1 MQAPDIATD
10 GIGCRVLHQELNCV
24 LFEDKSNADFTYKQ
38 DDSVNS
44 PGKNCGSQVDSMI
57 LLRTDES
64 LLSVEDAKADEEQ
77 SSMYCSIAIKKND
90 LHCEGPD
97 EDELL
102 KAEEKQKPASLISD
116 TESHISIFSRTIALG
131 DDSFQLCD
139 YADQDVSDC
148 KRKLFGKQSGK
159 KASPVRSDIQSDKVN
174 VNHRQPGQGCSESAI
189 AFSQRQMHDME
200 SLAVKLI
207 DELKSMKDIVEQKLL
222 FEAYRSISLKNNA
235 DEVKSAIN
243 NAKKVEEMARKWMSV
258 MARDCNRF
266 CKIMKMT
273 PNNTTGSKDAVPRSR
288 KKIIF
293 ADEAGGKL
301 CHVKF
306 FGDDETSPV
315 SADGKQ

>member
-1 MQAPDIATD
+1 
-10 GIGCRVLHQELNCV
+10 
-24 LFEDKSNADFTYKQ
+24 
-38 DDSVNS
+38 
-44 PGKNCGSQVDSMI
+44 
-57 LLRTDES
+57 
-64 LLSVEDAKADEEQ
+64 
-77 SSMYCSIAIKKND
+77 MYCSIAIKKND

-116 TESHISIFSRTIALG
+116 TESQSSLMSRACDSEGVISTPEPCQPPDRLLSTRKVISPSSQEQLHLVM
-131 DDSFQLCD
+131 DSFQLCD